1 MTEGVKSFE
10 THTPNRNP
18 AHNTSNQ
25 QIPPGDQR
33 VTNPVTNSVTNSATN
48 GRAKLA

>member
-10 THTPNRNP
+10 THIPNRNP
-18 AHNTSNQ
+18 ARSTSHQ

-33 VTNPVTNSVTNSATN
+33 VTNSVTNSATN